1 MRRRML
7 LGLQICRLIWRTA
20 QLICIKNR
28 AFAFV
33 ASRLSA
39 ELDNWE
45 RATCC
50 GLTIERIHESV
61 SNRGGGGSA
70 HCCSLCQHNLVTVH
84 Q

>member
-7 LGLQICRLIWRTA
+7 LGLQTCRLTWRTA
-20 QLICIKNR
+20 QLICIRNR

-33 ASRLSA
+33 ALRLYA
-39 ELDNWE
+39 ELDNRE
-45 RATCC
+45 MATCC
-50 GLTIERIHESV
+50 ELTIERIHESV

-70 HCCSLCQHNLVTVH
+70 HCCLLCQHNLVEVH